1 VIQLNVILLNAILF
15 AVIMLIIIL
24 PNPTLPNVILLYA
37 ITLKVTMPSTLQI
50 VTIDSFPKLCLL
62 LIVILLGAIVLN
74 VAAPE
79 RSHDPF

>member
-15 AVIMLIIIL
+15 AVIMLIINL
-24 PNPTLPNVILLYA
+24 PNPTLPNVILQHVIL
-37 ITLKVTMPSTLQI
+37 LKVTIPRALQI
-50 VTIDSFPKLCLL
+50 VTIDSFSSKCLL
-62 LIVILLGAIVLN
+62 LIVILLGAIVLD